1 MTDTIT
7 NLCTDVLVV
16 GGGMAACTAAIAARK
31 PPVEVLII
39 DKGRIGFSGTSP
51 RCGGGGTGWV
61 LLPPEFGGDPRDS
74 HDVMLA
80 DCVKGGEYLNVQ
92 EHTEILNVESLER
105 LLETEVLGVHYHRTP
120 EGKYPIARTMAFSYP
135 RPPSSNAIGGS
146 QVVMKTIREAV
157 LSRRIST
164 LEHVMVTRLFLENNR
179 IAGDFGIN
187 VRTGDLY
194 SISAGAVI
202 LASGSATGLYKYPTC
217 VNELTGDS
225 YALAFEAGASLM
237 NMEFLQFS
245 ITGMIDGVHV
255 RDIGGIKPMIAN
267 GVRWVNARGE
277 AFMSRYDPARA
288 EFTDWWRNIYAI
300 SKENQEG
307 RGPVYLDMSKV
318 AERVK
323 DLWEDNTTQGPYA
336 AMQLH
341 GLSPRRDRLALIP
354 GLHTFLGGMIINS
367 NGESSIPGL
376 YGAGEAAGQAGVFGA
391 DRVGSGIG
399 AAQVFG
405 HRAGKY
411 AAAFALQC
419 NRPALRAAAVKEEK
433 KRLHSLLRK
442 HGEDPFAV
450 ERIIKEIALQS
461 LGICRTGPALE
472 KGANELLNLRTESQN
487 SIRALDTPELVKAL
501 EVQNLALTGEMS
513 ARAARMREESRGQ
526 HRREDYPG
534 TDNENWLKWITIAKS
549 QDEMRLGAVP
559 VPIGKYKLKPEGWRE
574 KT

>member
-323 DLWEDNTTQGPYA
+323 DLWEDNTTQAIRGHATSRSQP
-336 AMQLH
+336 
-341 GLSPRRDRLALIP
+341 SPRP
-354 GLHTFLGGMIINS
+354 VGL
-367 NGESSIPGL
+367 
-376 YGAGEAAGQAGVFGA
+376 
-391 DRVGSGIG
+391 D
-399 AAQVFG
+399 
-405 HRAGKY
+405 
-411 AAAFALQC
+411 
-419 NRPALRAAAVKEEK
+419 
-433 KRLHSLLRK
+433 
-442 HGEDPFAV
+442 
-450 ERIIKEIALQS
+450 
-461 LGICRTGPALE
+461 TGPSYFP
-472 KGANELLNLRTESQN
+472 GRHDHQQQRGIVNTRPLRRRRSC
-487 SIRALDTPELVKAL
+487 RP
-501 EVQNLALTGEMS
+501 G
-513 ARAARMREESRGQ
+513 RGFRRRSRGQ
-526 HRREDYPG
+526 RYRRRPG
-534 TDNENWLKWITIAKS
+534 IWPPCREIRGRVRS
-549 QDEMRLGAVP
+549 P
-559 VPIGKYKLKPEGWRE
+559 V
-574 KT
+574 